1 MHSGSHT
8 ELVSVSN
15 SLSLA
20 SVLLYKLLYYNNTM
34 KNIKNKLFS
43 NEPVE
48 IGTESGYDNYIMAI
62 ESSCDETACAIVK
75 NGREVVANVVA
86 SQIKTHAQFG
96 GVIPEIAAREHLDA
110 INVVINEAFK
120 QAKENANIN
129 PQDITAFAGT
139 VGPGL
144 VGCLLVGLNATKT
157 LALTYDKPFIGVN
170 HLNAHLCG
178 NYIDTDLKPP
188 YMALLISGGHTQI
201 IDVKSYSE
209 QEILGETIDDAVGE
223 AYDKVAR
230 LIGLPYPGGP
240 RLDKLAQEG
249 NPKAFKLPEGKVD
262 GYNFSFSGLKTAVL
276 RLVKSFD
283 EVPVND
289 VCASFQETVSSTLL
303 KKLKKAL
310 EEKGYNQV
318 VIAGGVAANS
328 EIRRKIFALENE
340 GYKVFAPPMKY
351 CTDNAAMV
359 ASCAYFNTNTFDD
372 VNTEVFSRVSTLRS

>member
-1 MHSGSHT
+1 
-8 ELVSVSN
+8 
-15 SLSLA
+15 
-20 SVLLYKLLYYNNTM
+20 M

-43 NEPVE
+43 KQQIE
-48 IGTESGYDNYIMAI
+48 IGPESGYDNYIMAI
-62 ESSCDETACAIVK
+62 ESSCDETACSIVK
-75 NGREVVANVVA
+75 NGREVIANVVA

-96 GVIPEIAAREHLDA
+96 GVIPEIAAREHLDS
-110 INVVINEAFK
+110 INIVIDEAFK
-120 QAKENANIN
+120 QAKENAGIT
-129 PQDITAFAGT
+129 PDDITAFAGT

-144 VGCLLVGLNATKT
+144 VGCLLVGLNAAKT

-178 NYIDTDLKPP
+178 NYLDTELKPP
-188 YMALLISGGHTQI
+188 FMALLVSGGHTQI

-209 QEILGETIDDAVGE
+209 QKILGETIDDAVGE

-249 NPKAFKLPEGKVD
+249 NPKAFKLPEAKVD

-276 RLVKSFD
+276 RLVKSFK
-283 EVPVND
+283 EEELPVND
-289 VCASFQETVSSTLL
+289 ICASFQECVSSTLL
-303 KKLKKAL
+303 HKLKTAL
-310 EEKGYNQV
+310 ENSGYNQV

-328 EIRRKIFALENE
+328 EIRKKIFNLEKE

-372 VNTEVFSRVSTLRS
+372 INTEVFSRVK